1 MDSKYYEEIGKA
13 VEQARKHGGDLT
25 TQNLLY
31 VVKVAINVAKE
42 TGADENDLI
51 AIGAEAMKKV
61 EKKYDPTKNDKFVKA
76 CALAVRYE
84 MMNFVNRQTNLVHI
98 PVNHQSGF
106 RKGQEAKKETSI
118 SYQSIEFEDYD
129 NLGECSN
136 DAFSDER
143 YEILKKGIKTLS
155 PAGQKS
161 IKIKLRLD
169 EYKNLEHN
177 NFQFMADE
185 LEVPLPVARKIY
197 NDAFEKLSIF
207 CQKEMNG

>member
-1 MDSKYYEEIGKA
+1 MDSRYYEEIGKA
-13 VEQARKHGGDLT
+13 VERARKNGSDLT
-25 TQNLLY
+25 TKNLLY

-42 TGADENDLI
+42 TGVDENDLI
-51 AIGAEAMKKV
+51 AVGTEAMKKV

-84 MMNFVNRQTNLVHI
+84 MINFVNRQTNLVHI

-106 RKGQEAKKETSI
+106 TKGSKAREETDI
-118 SYQSIEFEDYD
+118 SYKSIEFEDYD

-136 DAFSDER
+136 DAFKNER
-143 YEILKKGIKTLS
+143 DEILRKGIKTLS
-155 PAGQKS
+155 PAGQKT
-161 IKIKLRLD
+161 IKIKLKLD
-169 EYKNLEHN
+169 EYEGLKHN

>member
-1 MDSKYYEEIGKA
+1 MDSRYYEEIGKA
-13 VEQARKHGGDLT
+13 VEQAKIHGGDLT

-51 AIGAEAMKKV
+51 AVGTEAMKKV
-61 EKKYDPTKNDKFVKA
+61 EKKFDPTKHDSFVKA
-76 CALAVRYE
+76 CSMFVRGE
-84 MMNFVNRQTNLVHI
+84 MMNFVNRQTNLVHV
-98 PVNHQSGF
+98 PVNHQRGF
-106 RKGQEAKKETSI
+106 RKGSEAKEGTDI
-118 SYQSIEFEDYD
+118 SYQSIDIEDYD

-136 DAFSDER
+136 DAFKNERDEIIR
-143 YEILKKGIKTLS
+143 KGIKTLS
-155 PAGQKS
+155 PAGQKT

-169 EYKNLEHN
+169 EYKELKHN

-185 LEVPLPVARKIY
+185 LEVPLPVAKKIY

-207 CQKEMNG
+207 CQKEING